1 MEKYLL
7 ILLLPLVMG
16 SCAPYGSHWRVLKG
30 NYDYVNGRYQPATV
44 AYLGIL
50 EEGHEREEVIHY
62 NLGNVF
68 YALGETS
75 AADEEWS
82 LALETD
88 DSELLFRTLFNQGN
102 LYFELSQ
109 YASAYSRFREALT
122 IRPDSLE
129 AKRNLELVLLKLSSQ
144 QEQPQVRAEGSA
156 VSGEEPGE
164 DVERILQYIKRK
176 EESQWVSQR
185 SEEPASDGPYW

>member
-1 MEKYLL
+1 MERYLL
-7 ILLLPLVMG
+7 ILLLPLLMG
-16 SCAPYGSHWRVLKG
+16 SCAPYVSHWRVLKG

-50 EEGHEREEVIHY
+50 EDGHERDEIIHY

-88 DSELLFRTLFNQGN
+88 DGELLFRTLFNQGN

-109 YASAYSRFREALT
+109 YANAYSRFREALT

-144 QEQPQVRAEGSA
+144 QEQPQVRTEGS
-156 VSGEEPGE
+156 VVRGEEPGE

-185 SEEPASDGPYW
+185 SEEPVSDGPYW